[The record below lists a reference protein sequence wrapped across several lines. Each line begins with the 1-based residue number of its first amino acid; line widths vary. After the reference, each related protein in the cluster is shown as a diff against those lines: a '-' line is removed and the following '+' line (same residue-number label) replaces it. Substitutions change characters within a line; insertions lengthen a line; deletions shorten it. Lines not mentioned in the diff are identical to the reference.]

1 MTLPLLNRN
10 LIKKDRLPEKVLQFG
25 EGNFLRAF
33 ANWCIDTMNHKGLLN
48 AGVVVVQPL
57 PNGLI
62 PILNEQEGLY
72 TLYLN
77 GIKNGEAVS
86 EYQVVS
92 CITRGINPYE
102 AYSEYLKTAENSE
115 MEFVI
120 SNTTEAGIA
129 FKGEMPAENETPE
142 SFPGKLTAWLHHR
155 FLHFNGDNKKGMTII
170 PCELINHNGKALK
183 ECILQYA
190 TLWKL
195 GNGFESWINDACTF
209 CNTLVDRIVPG
220 YPASKAEALCNDLGY
235 QDNLLVEGEQ
245 FHLWVIEAPD
255 VVKERFPADNAGL
268 NVIFT
273 NDQAPYRSRKVR
285 ILNGA
290 HTTMVPIGLLYGVST
305 VKEVMDDAFLLKF
318 IKDTVDE
325 EIIPT
330 LSLDKEELSVFAADV
345 LDRFRNPY
353 IKHLLLSISLNS
365 HSKYNTRIFPTVSQ
379 YLKQEGTL
387 PKRLVLALAALIQL
401 FRDKEGTFTNDLKDN
416 NEVLELYKTFS
427 INTSL
432 EQVVTKVFALESIWG
447 NNLNQTEGLKALTI
461 KFLQLI
467 DQKGIKKVI
476 EEDL

>member
-1 MTLPLLNRN
+1 MTLPQLNRK
-10 LIKKDRLPEKVLQFG
+10 LIEKPLLPEKVLQFG

-57 PNGLI
+57 PNGLV
-62 PILNEQEGLY
+62 PVLNEQEGLY

-77 GIKNGEAVS
+77 GIKKGEAVS
-86 EYQVVS
+86 EHQVIS

-102 AYSEYLKTAENSE
+102 AYTEYLKTAENPE
-115 MEFVI
+115 MQFVI

-129 FKGEMPAENETPE
+129 FKGETPTESETPE

-155 FLHFNGDNKKGMTII
+155 FIHFNGDITKGMTII

-183 ECILQYA
+183 ECILKYA
-190 TLWKL
+190 NLWKL
-195 GNGFESWINDACTF
+195 GGDFEKWINNACIF

-220 YPASKAEALCNDLGY
+220 YPASKAATLCEDLGY
-235 QDNLLVEGEQ
+235 QDKLLVEGEQ

-255 VVKERFPADNAGL
+255 KVKEQFPADIAGL

-273 NDQAPYRSRKVR
+273 DNQAPYRSRKVR

-290 HTTMVPIGLLYGVST
+290 HTTMVPIGLLYGVNT
-305 VKEVMDDAFLLKF
+305 VKEVMDDAFLLRF
-318 IKDTVDE
+318 IKDTIDK

-330 LSLDKEELSVFAADV
+330 LSLDKGELAIFAADV

-365 HSKYNTRIFPTVSQ
+365 HSKYNTRIFPTVYQ
-379 YLKQEGTL
+379 YLQQEGTL
-387 PKRLVLALAALIQL
+387 PKRLVLALAALIQI
-401 FRDKEGTFTNDLKDN
+401 FRDKEGKFTNDLKDN
-416 NEVLELYKTFS
+416 PDVLALYNSFNTE
-427 INTSL
+427 TSL
-432 EQVVTKVFALESIWG
+432 EQIVTKVFALESIWG
-447 NNLNQTEGLKALTI
+447 DSLNKTEGLKALTI
-461 KFLQLI
+461 KFLGLI
-467 DQKGIKKVI
+467 NQKGIKKVI
-476 EEDL
+476 EEDI